1 MTSTLPG
8 SRATRRARRD
18 MTWRRRTRWKSSWAS
33 AEGKPVSSGGATSFS
48 KVLAPARAHH
58 TVLVGNTL
66 APANEARTQARRDAS
81 GIGIARDACTWG
93 AAVAGRL
100 GPRREGAE
108 VKRAG
113 IRVQRRDRR
122 GLDGAGLQPG
132 RVAGLRRRRGGHR
145 PAG

>member
-58 TVLVGNTL
+58 TVLVGKYARARKRGPHTGEEGRKWNRDPSRRL
-66 APANEARTQARRDAS
+66 YLGCSGRRPARPPE
-81 GIGIARDACTWG
+81 
-93 AAVAGRL
+93 
-100 GPRREGAE
+100 
-108 VKRAG
+108 
-113 IRVQRRDRR
+113 RR
-122 GLDGAGLQPG
+122 G
-132 RVAGLRRRRGGHR
+132 
-145 PAG
+145 